1 MRALRRLE
9 KSQRQGFTL
18 IELLVVI
25 SIIAT
30 LAALILPAVQQARA
44 AARRAECQNN
54 MKQLTTAITN
64 YASKY
69 NGRLPALYER
79 FRVAGGSG
87 TTNYDFSWTAA
98 LLPEL
103 DNQAVRRQLEANP
116 ASLHASTAGA
126 NRVSLKALQC
136 PVDTNNASVNGGLSY
151 VANAG
156 YIDATAFQTPGWSH
170 YSGAID
176 WNADSSVDST
186 DTRIA
191 HATGVFWR
199 PGRFTAIG
207 DAADDAIADNFQTS
221 MDFIGNGDG
230 QANTIL
236 FAENVNAQNW
246 DAANA
251 LQDLA
256 FGVPVVAGT
265 DVGAVG
271 TALNTRLALNGSY
284 ATTLRTYE
292 ALPSINIIAGQGTRP
307 RPSSN
312 HGGTSIYGFADG
324 GAKQISD
331 QIDEEV
337 YAKLV
342 SPDGQRYGQDVKK
355 LENY

>member
-1 MRALRRLE
+1 LRRLE
-9 KSQRQGFTL
+9 KNQRQGFTL

-54 MKQLTTAITN
+54 MKQLTTAVTN
-64 YASKY
+64 YASKN
-69 NGRLPALYER
+69 NGRLPHLYVR
-79 FRVAGGSG
+79 FTQTISG
-87 TTNYDFSWTAA
+87 TPTNLDFSWTAE

-103 DNQAVRRQLEANP
+103 DNQAVRRQLETNP

-136 PVDTNNASVNGGLSY
+136 PVDTNNFGVNGGLSY

-156 YIDATAFQTPGWSH
+156 YIDPTTYQTPGWTH
-170 YSGAID
+170 YSGAQNWDGDAMNTITS
-176 WNADSSVDST
+176 A
-186 DTRIA
+186 DTRVA

-199 PGRFTAIG
+199 PAGHQSG
-207 DAADDAIADNFQTS
+207 DVADNFQTS

-230 QANTIL
+230 QSNTIL

-256 FGVPVVAGT
+256 FGIPMEAQT
-265 DVGAVG
+265 DVGVG
-271 TALNTRLALNGSY
+271 TTAGSVNGQLTLNGPY
-284 ATTLRTYE
+284 ATTLRTLE
-292 ALPSINIIAGQGTRP
+292 ALPSMNIIAGQGTRP

-312 HGGTSIYGFADG
+312 HAGTCIYGFADG
-324 GAKQISD
+324 GSRQISD

-355 LENY
+355 LESY